1 MQKRLA
7 IARGVKILDFST
19 FQIFQRPPPP
29 ASLRVKNKINKHG
42 EAEIA

>member
-7 IARGVKILDFST
+7 IGRGVKIFRLFK
-19 FQIFQRPPPP
+19 FFNEPPP
-29 ASLRVKNKINKHG
+29 ASLRVKNKINKNG